1 MKKWGLILLGT
12 WILSGIII
20 GSYGEEEAPDA
31 VMAILGTLLLTTL
44 IIFIVKAIGAWV
56 HKTNEPN
63 TKKNKPAKAEIK
75 KKTAAQKQQKPV
87 IIVQNKEYHPAAV
100 LFALGVIACAFIFS
114 PSSKNEE
121 KPKPEKDIVEQK
133 TETTP
138 KFIENGKLI
147 MQIPVCQRASDFDE
161 YSRAIADKDY
171 ETTKI
176 YEKRH
181 LCFMLKSGVKVS
193 VLESHLFKPTK
204 IRAYKDGDM
213 IDLYTSISYVLDAE

>member
-56 HKTNEPN
+56 HKTNNPK
-63 TKKNKPAKAEIK
+63 TKPVKTEKQK
-75 KKTAAQKQQKPV
+75 KITVQKQQKPTIV
-87 IIVQNKEYHPAAV
+87 IQNNEYHPVAV
-100 LFALGVIACAFIFS
+100 LVALGIIACAFIFS
-114 PSSKNEE
+114 PSSKDEE
-121 KPKPEKDIVEQK
+121 KPKPEKHVMEQK
-133 TETTP
+133 TEPAP

-147 MQIPVCQRASDFDE
+147 TQIPVCQRASDFNE
-161 YSRAIADKDY
+161 YSQAIADKDY
-171 ETTKI
+171 KTTKI